1 MHRWLALL
9 IGFAVMALAIEPALA
24 ADQAAGPRTRV
35 KAMDDPNIQ
44 ALRQLFATPENRLDL
59 ARAKVAIDRMIDPAI
74 DEAATLK
81 QLDELATSIRNRFP
95 AGASSRAKLDVLLSS
110 LYRPGPWN
118 DHRPFSY
125 DLSDPLGTA
134 IRNKLLSTYLTT
146 RKGNC
151 VSMPILVMLL
161 GQKLGLDVTL
171 ATAPLHVLVKFQGD
185 DGQWINVETTSG
197 GFKQDASYQREMGIT
212 PLAMTNQIYLR
223 PLSKRESLGVI
234 ASTLMEH
241 YGDINRQNHRIQV
254 ANLALEANPKDT
266 EAMLQKGNAYFKLM
280 KAAYMDRYRSPD
292 EIPMDKRE
300 EFAILSQSNIRW
312 FQQAEGLGWIEP
324 TATQDANYLQGIQR
338 KQAQGA
344 GRP

>member
-9 IGFAVMALAIEPALA
+9 IGFAMMALAVEPALA
-24 ADQAAGPRTRV
+24 ADQTAGPRTRV
-35 KAMDDPNIQ
+35 KAADDPNIR
-44 ALRQLFATPENRLDL
+44 ALRQLFAAPENRLDL
-59 ARAKVAIDRMIDPAI
+59 ARAKVAIDRMIDPTI
-74 DEAATLK
+74 NEVATLR
-81 QLDELATSIRNRFP
+81 QLDELATRIRNRFP
-95 AGASSRAKLDVLLSS
+95 ADANSRAKLDLLLSS
-110 LYRPGPWN
+110 LYQPGPWN
-118 DHRPFSY
+118 DHQPFSY

-134 IRNKLLSTYLTT
+134 IPNKLLSTYLTT

-171 ATAPLHVLVKFQGD
+171 ATAPLHVLVKFRGD

-197 GFKQDASYQREMGIT
+197 GFKQDTSYQREMGIT
-212 PLAMTNQIYLR
+212 PLAMSNQIYLR
-223 PLSKRESLGVI
+223 PLSKRESLGVM

-241 YGDINRQNHRIQV
+241 YGDNGRQNHRIQV
-254 ANLALEANPKDT
+254 ANLVLESSPKDT

-292 EIPMDKRE
+292 EIPMDQRE

-338 KQAQGA
+338 KQAQGV

>member
-1 MHRWLALL
+1 M

-254 ANLALEANPKDT
+254 ANLALEANLLT
-266 EAMLQKGNAYFKLM
+266 SVQN
-280 KAAYMDRYRSPD
+280 
-292 EIPMDKRE
+292 
-300 EFAILSQSNIRW
+300 
-312 FQQAEGLGWIEP
+312 
-324 TATQDANYLQGIQR
+324 
-338 KQAQGA
+338 
-344 GRP
+344 